1 MLHLNHEYDE
11 NKVSRKSHY
20 AVKKKNK
27 KRTSEKYL
35 CILKKKKK
43 GHLLVKSIK
52 SISSNSVVCVT
63 EAGYVIKV
71 ALCLYAMGGTIF
83 YSSLSKYYI
92 CRAY

>member
-1 MLHLNHEYDE
+1 MNMMKIKCQE
-11 NKVSRKSHY
+11 KSHY
-20 AVKKKNK
+20 AVKKKKK

-35 CILKKKKK
+35 CILKKKK